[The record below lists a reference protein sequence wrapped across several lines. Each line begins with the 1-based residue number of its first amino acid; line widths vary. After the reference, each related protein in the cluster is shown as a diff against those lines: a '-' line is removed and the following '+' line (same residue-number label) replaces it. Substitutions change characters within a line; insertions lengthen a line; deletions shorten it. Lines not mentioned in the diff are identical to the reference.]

1 MSGQNTSTA
10 FHIELAHSK
19 APDVVLG
26 AGIEIAFNSE
36 GSGAAEWIML
46 LPIDAAG
53 LVPTKDGRGP
63 YRVADPA
70 KLAASALSA
79 HSGRIPIDENHATD
93 LAAPEGRPAPA
104 RGWVTTMDVR
114 ADGIY
119 GKVEWSTPGAT
130 LMAERAYRF
139 ISPVLICD
147 ALYNVLDMPRASLT
161 NTPNLRGMAALN
173 STENDQMDLLAQ
185 LRQLLGLGNDAD
197 AASVVTK
204 VKGMCGT
211 DTALQSIAKAAGLQ
225 ADATSD
231 TIITTVTTLA
241 TAGKDGDAAT
251 TIAAL
256 QSEIKDIGGQLQKAL
271 NATATER
278 ATAFIDNA
286 IREGRVGVRPLRE
299 HYISRHAANSEA
311 AASVEK
317 EIGALPKL
325 GGNGAVLPVEPP
337 APKDGKI
344 ALNAEQKEAARL
356 LGVKEDDYAK
366 TLASEAASA

>member
-10 FHIELAHSK
+10 FHVVLAHSK

-36 GSGAAEWIML
+36 GGGAAEWIML
-46 LPIDAAG
+46 LPIDAKG
-53 LVPTKDGRGP
+53 LVPTRDGRGP
-63 YRVADPA
+63 YRVADAA

-104 RGWVTTMDVR
+104 RGWVTTMEVR
-114 ADGIY
+114 AGGIF
-119 GKVEWSTPGAT
+119 GKVEWSAPGAT

-147 ALYNVLDMPRASLT
+147 AQNNVLDMPRASLT

-173 STENDQMDLLAQ
+173 SENDQMDLLAQ
-185 LRQLLGLGNDAD
+185 LRAALGLGDDAD

-204 VKGMCGT
+204 VKSMCGT
-211 DTALQSIAKAAGLQ
+211 DAALQSIAKAAGLE
-225 ADATSD
+225 ANATSES
-231 TIITTVTTLA
+231 IITTVTTLA
-241 TAGKDGDAAT
+241 TVGKENGAT

-256 QSEIKDIGGQLQKAL
+256 QSEIKDLGGRLEAATK
-271 NATATER
+271 ATAIEK
-278 ATAFIDNA
+278 ATAFIDGA
-286 IREGRVGVRPLRE
+286 IREGRVGVKPLRE
-299 HYISRHAANSEA
+299 HYISRHAAGSEA
-311 AASVEK
+311 AAAVEK

-344 ALNAEQKEAARL
+344 ALNAQQKEAARL
-356 LGVKEDDYAK
+356 LGIKEDDYAK
-366 TLASEAASA
+366 TLASEAAGV

>member
-10 FHIELAHSK
+10 FQIELAHSK
-19 APDVVLG
+19 APDLVHGLG
-26 AGIEIAFNSE
+26 VEIAFNAE
-36 GSGAAEWIML
+36 GGGVAEWIML

-63 YRVADPA
+63 YRVADAA

-104 RGWVTTMDVR
+104 RGWVTAIEPR
-114 ADGIY
+114 AG
-119 GKVEWSTPGAT
+119 GLFGRVEWSAPGAT

-147 ALYNVLDMPRASLT
+147 QQNNVLDMPRASLT

-197 AASVVTK
+197 AAAVVSK

-211 DTALQSIAKAAGLQ
+211 DTALQSIAKAAGLN

-231 TIITTVTTLA
+231 SIITTVATLA
-241 TAGKDGDAAT
+241 TAGKDSGAAT
-251 TIAAL
+251 IASL
-256 QSEIKDIGGQLQKAL
+256 QGELKDIGGQLQKAL
-271 NATATER
+271 NAAATEK
-278 ATAFIDNA
+278 ATAFIDGA
-286 IREGRVGVRPLRE
+286 IREGRVGVKPMRD
-299 HYISRHAANSEA
+299 HYISRHAASSEGA
-311 AASVEK
+311 AAVEK

-325 GGNGAVLPVEPP
+325 GAGSTLLVEPP
-337 APKDGKI
+337 APKDGKLS
-344 ALNAEQKEAARL
+344 LNAEQERIAKM
-356 LGVKEDDYAK
+356 LGIKPDDYAK
-366 TLASEAASA
+366 TLAAENAG

>member
-10 FHIELAHSK
+10 FHIVLAHSK
-19 APDVVLG
+19 TPDVVLG
-26 AGIEIAFNSE
+26 AGIEIVFNSE
-36 GSGAAEWIML
+36 GDGAAEWIML

-63 YRVADPA
+63 YRVADAA
-70 KLAASALSA
+70 KLAASALSV

-114 ADGIY
+114 TDGIY
-119 GKVEWSTPGAT
+119 GKVEWSAPGAT

-147 ALYNVLDMPRASLT
+147 ALNNVLDMPRASLT

-197 AASVVTK
+197 SASVVSK
-204 VKGMCGT
+204 VTSMCGT

-231 TIITTVTTLA
+231 SIVTTVTTLA
-241 TAGKDGDAAT
+241 AAGKANGAE

-256 QSEIKDIGGQLQKAL
+256 QSELKEIGGKLQAAVT
-271 NATATER
+271 ATATEK
-278 ATAFIDNA
+278 ATAFVDGA
-286 IREGRVGVRPLRE
+286 IREGRVGVKPLRE
-299 HYISRHAANSEA
+299 HYIAMHAQDPAR
-311 AASVEK
+311 VEK

-325 GGNGAVLPVEPP
+325 GTGSMLLVEPP
-337 APKDGKI
+337 APKDGKV
-344 ALNAEQKEAARL
+344 ALNAQQKEAARL
-356 LGVKEDDYAK
+356 LGIKEDDYAK
-366 TLASEAASA
+366 TLASEASSD